1 MKRLK
6 GFFATTKKVVMSFL
20 DDNCLNVA
28 ASIVYFVLQ
37 SIIPLVL
44 GVIVVASFVLQQN
57 SEARDSFIKGVKDAL
72 PTSGVDMGKVIND
85 LSTSAPG
92 LLSVTGILL
101 LWSGSSI
108 FESLIFGVNIAYG
121 VTKDKRNFF
130 KKIGLRFGL
139 LFLLGA
145 IIGASF
151 AVTAISSIILNAN
164 IEFAGIKPGN
174 LSFILPIVSYLIPIA
189 LMFCVFSVL
198 YKLGPDRKGVK
209 WRPVF
214 IGALVAAIL
223 FEVLKNAFAFYV
235 TAFNAADSYAKTYG
249 ALGGILLFLF
259 YMWLSAA
266 VMLLGAE
273 VAAVVG
279 GWKEVPPTSPAPAS
293 GAKVEGEPET
303 ATAEAQNQ
311 PATVGAMRLETA
323 TASGH
328 SSSRPA
334 GPRTAK
340 NLVLGS
346 AVVGIAMLLSV
357 FIKPKEPK
365 V

>member
-57 SEARDSFIKGVKDAL
+57 PDARNSFIKGVRDAL
-72 PTSGVDMGKVIND
+72 PTSGVDMGKIIDD

-92 LLSVTGILL
+92 LLSVTGVLL

-108 FESLIFGVNIAYG
+108 FESLIFGVNVAYG
-121 VTKDKRNFF
+121 VKKDKRNFF
-130 KKIGLRFGL
+130 KKIGLRFGM

-145 IIGASF
+145 IIAASF
-151 AVTAISSIILNAN
+151 AVTALSAIILTAN
-164 IEFAGIKPGN
+164 IEVAGIKPGN
-174 LSFILPIVSYLIPIA
+174 LSFILPIVSYLIPIG

-223 FEVLKNAFAFYV
+223 FEVLKNGFAFYL

-259 YMWLSAA
+259 YLWLSAA

-279 GWKEVPPTSPAPAS
+279 GWKDLPPTEAPEA
-293 GAKVEGEPET
+293 GAEVENEPGT
-303 ATAEAQNQ
+303 ATEEAQKQ
-311 PATVGAMRLETA
+311 PATVGAMRLEGA
-323 TASGH
+323 TTSGQ
-328 SSSRPA
+328 SAGRPA

-340 NLVLGS
+340 NLALGG
-346 AVVGIAMLLSV
+346 AVVGAAMLLSL

-365 V
+365 A